1 MRPRLQVLALVL
13 GLSALTACGGEDGLS
28 KEEFIAQGDAVCE
41 QLDKDTEAVP
51 APTGQDGIEEYVD
64 TLTGLVESA
73 KSDFAALEAPS
84 DGTDLQTDVV
94 GALDTAIDILE
105 GAAAAAASGD
115 LDAAAES
122 VPEGA
127 AEESEAVSKKA
138 AEYGF
143 ASCGAEL

>member
-1 MRPRLQVLALVL
+1 MRTRLQVLALVL
-13 GLSALTACGGEDGLS
+13 SLSAVTACGGEDGLS

-41 QLDKDTEAVP
+41 QLGKDTEAVP
-51 APTGQDGIEEYVD
+51 APTGQDGVEEYV
-64 TLTGLVESA
+64 TSLTGLVEGA
-73 KSDFAALEAPS
+73 KSDFSALEAPS
-84 DGTDLQTDVV
+84 DGKDLQTDIV

-115 LDAAAES
+115 LEAAREA

-127 AEESEAVSKKA
+127 AEESKAVSKQAK
-138 AEYGF
+138 EYGF